1 LGFFADNVDLLQKA
15 QEYLKAGGAVKY
27 LDNQFSVALGSKA
40 YRDNWDA
47 IFAKKCSTCG
57 EPYDKGATTSCS
69 NSFHCCRDC
78 VWQDG
83 RVIETCNDHSPRNV

>member
-1 LGFFADNVDLLQKA
+1 MT
-15 QEYLKAGGAVKY
+15 KY
-27 LDNQFSVALGSKA
+27 LDREFSVALGSKA

-47 IFAKKCSTCG
+47 IFAKKCPTCD

-78 VWQDG
+78 EWQDG
-83 RVIETCNDHSPRNV
+83 RVVNTCNDHSPSNG